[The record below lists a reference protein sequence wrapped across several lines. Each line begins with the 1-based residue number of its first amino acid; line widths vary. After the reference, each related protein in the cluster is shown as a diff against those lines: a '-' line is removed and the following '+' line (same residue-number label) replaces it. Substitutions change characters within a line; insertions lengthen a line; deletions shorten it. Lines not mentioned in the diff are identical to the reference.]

1 MRKIW
6 FFKSGTSSHLV
17 LFLNDK
23 INFLYRFSDGL
34 LALSF

>member
-1 MRKIW
+1 MHKIW

-23 INFLYRFSDGL
+23 INFLYRFSDSL